1 MAMIVKVIIM
11 IVILNG
17 HSVVRIITGQDQLDL
32 LEEALWA
39 HDGVLLTDKLVLKQL
54 MLVVHFKHLLVVLL
68 KGCVEHI

>member
-17 HSVVRIITGQDQLDL
+17 HPVVGIITGQNQFDL

-39 HDGVLLTDKLVLKQL
+39 HDGVLLTDKLVL
-54 MLVVHFKHLLVVLL
+54 
-68 KGCVEHI
+68 E